1 MDDFNAIVSA
11 HGEAVWRTAYR
22 LLNHREDALDCYQD
36 TFLAAVELSDNR
48 PVEHWRTLL
57 VRIATRRAM
66 DRLRRRYQ
74 SKQVLQAAADSAT
87 VPRKE
92 SVVEARMHAE
102 ELRELVRQ
110 ALAQL
115 PPPQAEAFWLRHLEQ
130 LSVAEIARQMQLA
143 AGHVRVLVHRA
154 AVALRERLGETY
166 GPASIRGE
174 LP

>member
-1 MDDFNAIVSA
+1 MDDFNAIVAA

-36 TFLAAVELSDNR
+36 TFLAAVELCDGR

-57 VRIATRRAM
+57 VRIVTRRAI
-66 DRLRRRYQ
+66 DRLRKRYQ
-74 SKQVLQAAADSAT
+74 SGRALQILTQSTGSQTTPMAAT
-87 VPRKE
+87 
-92 SVVEARMHAE
+92 RMHAE
-102 ELRELVRQ
+102 ELREQVRR

-115 PPPQAEAFWLRHLEQ
+115 PSTQAEAFWLRHLEQ
-130 LSVAEIARQMQLA
+130 LSVDEIAKQMQLD

-154 AVALRERLGETY
+154 AAALRERLGETY